1 MDVLTFEDC
10 RALQRCINQRIADVT
25 ELKEGAALYSWELDL
40 QGFDMEL
47 KELADLAGK
56 VDQLTAAAY
65 ERL

>member
-10 RALQRCINQRIADVT
+10 RALQRCINQRITDVT
-25 ELKEGAALYSWELDL
+25 ELKEEAALYSWRVNLH
-40 QGFDMEL
+40 GFDMEL
-47 KELADLAGK
+47 KELTDLAGK